1 MFGSMLADTKYRK
14 TSQQRKVMI
23 WAKREPVRTK
33 NKTAV
38 NTASVAK
45 ITNWLAKHRH
55 TVNTRKSSRNDN
67 DNDNDNDTLR
77 EVPHLSSEGLALQ
90 ARVYGVMTPRKR
102 ICCAFEAC
110 SLASCA
116 CTNCYGQL
124 AMHLILR

>member
-1 MFGSMLADTKYRK
+1 MQSSSSNIMFGSMLADTKYRK

-23 WAKREPVRTK
+23 WGETEPVRTK

-77 EVPHLSSEGLALQ
+77 EVHIC
-90 ARVYGVMTPRKR
+90 RVKAWPYKQECMG
-102 ICCAFEAC
+102 
-110 SLASCA
+110 S
-116 CTNCYGQL
+116 
-124 AMHLILR
+124 